1 MGLSQQDKWFVDVYA
16 DASPA
21 ARESTDFLYRMGVQL
36 ARGKATMTFTQA
48 AAALKA
54 AGLSHAYR
62 RHVGRLMDP
71 LTGRC
76 LKQGEPELSALFV
89 PESGETTRHWT
100 DREAEQQR
108 CFAYPWN

>member
-1 MGLSQQDKWFVDVYA
+1 MRLSPQDKWFIATYA

-36 ARGKATMTFTQA
+36 ALGRTTITFTQA

-54 AGLSHAYR
+54 AGLSHGYR

-76 LKQGEPELSALFV
+76 LEQGEPELSALFV
-89 PESGETTRHWT
+89 PESGETTRDWI

-108 CFAYPWN
+108 CFGHPWS